1 MIVGSLNFDLIV
13 TIPMG
18 HSIVD
23 NIMFGGCLMIT
34 SYMEMLVDLV
44 LLNLEDFDVILE
56 MDWLVSF
63 YVSINY
69 FGKRVI
75 SIFLTNISLVLRE
88 NMWLDHCL

>member
-1 MIVGSLNFDLIV
+1 MLVGSLNFDLIV
-13 TIPMG
+13 VIPMG

-56 MDWLVSF
+56 LDWLVS
-63 YVSINY
+63 I
-69 FGKRVI
+69 
-75 SIFLTNISLVLRE
+75 E
-88 NMWLDHCL
+88 NVNLNNELHLEGGE

>member
-69 FGKRVI
+69 FGKRMI

>member
-69 FGKRVI
+69 FGTKGDYPR
-75 SIFLTNISLVLRE
+75 S
-88 NMWLDHCL
+88 